1 MAEINVKEAVK
12 AAKDALLELYEDD
25 PPKAMA
31 LEEIEKVQ
39 DNGRQ
44 LWAVTLGFLRHNGVV
59 MQTQNT
65 IGAIFNP
72 APSQIDHRVYKT
84 VFIDAA
90 SGQFVKMDIRQVS

>member
-31 LEEIEKVQ
+31 LEEIEKIK
-39 DNGRQ
+39 DNGRE
-44 LWAVTLGFLRHNGVV
+44 LWAVTLGFLRHNGMAV
-59 MQTQNT
+59 QTLNAT
-65 IGAIFNP
+65 GAIFNR

-90 SGQFVKMDIRQVS
+90 SGQFVKMDIRQVT